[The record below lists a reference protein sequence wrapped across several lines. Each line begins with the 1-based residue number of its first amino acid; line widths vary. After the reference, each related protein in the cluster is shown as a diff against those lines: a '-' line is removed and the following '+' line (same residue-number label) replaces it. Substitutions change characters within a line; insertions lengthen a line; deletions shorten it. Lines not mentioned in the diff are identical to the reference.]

1 MNPFRFFLT
10 IACLLI
16 LWDGCKEPEP
26 VPNNCDASVLTNPD
40 SRNIYVR
47 MKIPNT
53 TLPGNEL
60 KIYEAKSLDIEGVL
74 TLISCEGVP
83 GVSLSINPTVD
94 FSLMSQDSI
103 AKGFFLEGFNPFTFV
118 NSGDYLLLSAK
129 LKAHFNSGHVFDSDE
144 VSLLVT
150 YPDLGYD
157 SVASVTYMEAFIP
170 TSTHWYQV
178 TK

>member
-1 MNPFRFFLT
+1 MNPFRFILT
-10 IACLLI
+10 IVSFLMLCNS
-16 LWDGCKEPEP
+16 CKEPEP
-26 VPNNCDASVLTNPD
+26 VPNNCDASILSNPD
-40 SRNIYVR
+40 TRNVYIR

-60 KIYEAKSLDIEGVL
+60 EIYDANSLDIEGVL
-74 TLISCEGVP
+74 TQISCEGAP
-83 GVSLSINPTVD
+83 GVSFTINPTAD
-94 FSLMSQDSI
+94 FSVMSHDSI

-129 LKAHFNSGHVFDSDE
+129 LKAHFNNGRVFDSDE
-144 VSLLVT
+144 ISLLVT

-157 SVASVTYMEAFIP
+157 SVTSVSYMEAIIP

-178 TK
+178 SK